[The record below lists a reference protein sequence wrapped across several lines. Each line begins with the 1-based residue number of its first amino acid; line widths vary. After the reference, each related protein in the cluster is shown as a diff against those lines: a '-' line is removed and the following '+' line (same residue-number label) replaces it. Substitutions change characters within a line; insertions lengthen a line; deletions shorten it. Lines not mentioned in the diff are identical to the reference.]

1 MGTPFTKIYERTLSQ
16 YIDDFALKKYNG
28 SLIAMNQDLQSY
40 LLSAIPEFNIPISII
55 EKIQD
60 YTEAQ
65 GMSEEF
71 TGDGTTRSFTL
82 STEPIE
88 DSLIEISID
97 SVILPDGY
105 AYDTETKTVTFDTP
119 PEENADISI
128 SWYFCGEFT
137 NDLNLIEQG
146 ILSDLMVWKWLVRER
161 DNIADIRRLLRDT
174 DYSLWSEE
182 KTMTSKA
189 TLADIAREK
198 ASKSMKQYAWSI
210 YNTNINKTFGLP
222 NYAKIRY

>member
-1 MGTPFTKIYERTLSQ
+1 MGTSFTNIYERTLSQ

-28 SLIAMNQDLQSY
+28 SIIAMNQDLHSY
-40 LLSAIPEFNIPISII
+40 LLSAIPEFNIPISIV

-60 YTEAQ
+60 YTEAE
-65 GMSEEF
+65 GVSENF
-71 TGDGTTRSFTL
+71 VGDGETTSFTL
-82 STEPIE
+82 STEPLENSIIE
-88 DSLIEISID
+88 VSID
-97 SVILPDGY
+97 SIVILDGY
-105 AYDTETKTVTFDTP
+105 TYDEESKTISFDIA
-119 PEENADISI
+119 PEADSEIVI

-137 NDLNLIEQG
+137 NDLNLIEQN

-198 ASKSMKQYAWSI
+198 ASKAMKQYSWMI
-210 YNTNINKTFGLP
+210 YNKNMNASFGLP
-222 NYAKIRY
+222 NYASIR

>member
-1 MGTPFTKIYERTLSQ
+1 MSTSFTKIYERTLSQ

-28 SLIAMNQDLQSY
+28 SIIAMNQDLQSY
-40 LLSAIPEFNIPISII
+40 LLSAIPEFNTPISII
-55 EKIQD
+55 GKIQD
-60 YTEAQ
+60 YTEAEGKTEQ
-65 GMSEEF
+65 F
-71 TGDGTTRSFTL
+71 VGDGEKTSFVI
-82 STEPIE
+82 STEPINN
-88 DSLIEISID
+88 SIIEVSID
-97 SVILPDGY
+97 SMVLSDGY
-105 AYDTETKTVTFDTP
+105 SYDEENKTIIFDIP
-119 PEENADISI
+119 PEENADILI
-128 SWYFCGEFT
+128 SWYFCGEFI

-210 YNTNINKTFGLP
+210 YNKNLMQAFSLP
-222 NYAKIRY
+222 NYAKIK